1 MNVYRLLSIFVL
13 VALLAGCTPPA
24 PVVPT
29 TLPPTQPPTLLHNI
43 TPVPSVTPAPSA
55 TALPSLT
62 PTAQPSATATESAAP
77 AALLASGQLSLLSPF
92 RISWGGN
99 EQFTVAGSQG
109 LAVYRSSGERVSF
122 TPLAET
128 DILLDISPDGK
139 TLLTTSDYTTLEL
152 RASADGKTIE
162 TIQPG
167 WAVTGAVFTPDGRN
181 LALTSAEE
189 IAVSLWDIAAK
200 KVTRKLSGFETA
212 APVYNIAMSLD
223 GKYLIWVARATVQ
236 LQEVS
241 SEKFSPQF
249 GHEDFVNALA
259 LAPDGGLLVTAAV
272 GSQDGNPVP
281 MLNFWDTA
289 SGKIVG
295 RAVQTELPLSLSFS
309 PDGKRLASTEG
320 QNVLLW
326 DVSKRTLIKK
336 LDGAGAQVNYVAF
349 SPDGRWLAAA
359 MQDGAIRV
367 WPQP

>member
-1 MNVYRLLSIFVL
+1 M
-13 VALLAGCTPPA
+13 
-24 PVVPT
+24 
-29 TLPPTQPPTLLHNI
+29 
-43 TPVPSVTPAPSA
+43 
-55 TALPSLT
+55 
-62 PTAQPSATATESAAP
+62 
-77 AALLASGQLSLLSPF
+77 
-92 RISWGGN
+92 
-99 EQFTVAGSQG
+99 AGSQG